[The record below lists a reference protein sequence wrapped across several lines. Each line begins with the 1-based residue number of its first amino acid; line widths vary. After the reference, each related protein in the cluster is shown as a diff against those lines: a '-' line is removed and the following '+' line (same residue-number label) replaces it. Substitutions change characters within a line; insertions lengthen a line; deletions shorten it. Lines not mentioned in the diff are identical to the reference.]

1 MDGDF
6 QQRYQAAEQAYG
18 EGRYPDAQGL
28 ATTLL
33 EQLEATP
40 DTPETR
46 AAKLGWRA
54 IVGLLLGHIAL
65 YGQNRSDQ
73 AKRFYRLVLDSDP
86 QETLAELAHQGL
98 ERCQL
103 QLPVEKQP
111 VEEKLPDL
119 LQDPFITPSTTA
131 EAQTAQQPT
140 RPTAMPWLDAASP
153 DPSSPS
159 DQQSLDPLPAEPD
172 QKTEPEPTPPTQPV
186 PVPPPTPTP
195 TPTQNVEPVKDRDAT
210 AAERLSGALLRIR
223 LDGIEPLDQKQRADD
238 DASASLF
245 QRLQRRLKRSDRG

>member
-6 QQRYQAAEQAYG
+6 QQQYQAAEQAYG

-172 QKTEPEPTPPTQPV
+172 QKPEPEPTPPTQPV
-186 PVPPPTPTP
+186 PVPPPTP

-223 LDGIEPLDQKQRADD
+223 LNGIEPLDQKQRADD

>member
-46 AAKLGWRA
+46 ATKLGWRA

-172 QKTEPEPTPPTQPV
+172 QKPEPEPTPPMQPV

-195 TPTQNVEPVKDRDAT
+195 TQDVEPVKDRDAT

>member
-1 MDGDF
+1 M
-6 QQRYQAAEQAYG
+6 EKV
-18 EGRYPDAQGL
+18 RYPDAQGL

-119 LQDPFITPSTTA
+119 LVRSSPTQ
-131 EAQTAQQPT
+131 QHRTAQQQPGP
-140 RPTAMPWLDAASP
+140 RHALAGCAS
-153 DPSSPS
+153 
-159 DQQSLDPLPAEPD
+159 
-172 QKTEPEPTPPTQPV
+172 
-186 PVPPPTPTP
+186 
-195 TPTQNVEPVKDRDAT
+195 
-210 AAERLSGALLRIR
+210 
-223 LDGIEPLDQKQRADD
+223 
-238 DASASLF
+238 
-245 QRLQRRLKRSDRG
+245 

>member
-119 LQDPFITPSTTA
+119 LQDPFITPSTSA
-131 EAQTAQQPT
+131 AQTAQQPT

-159 DQQSLDPLPAEPD
+159 DQQSLDPLPTEPD

-186 PVPPPTPTP
+186 PVPPPTP

-223 LDGIEPLDQKQRADD
+223 LNGIEPLDQKQRADD

>member
-6 QQRYQAAEQAYG
+6 QQQYQAAEQAYG

-111 VEEKLPDL
+111 VEKKLPDL

-159 DQQSLDPLPAEPD
+159 DQQSLDPLPTEPD
-172 QKTEPEPTPPTQPV
+172 QKTEPEPTPLTQPV

-195 TPTQNVEPVKDRDAT
+195 AQDVEPVKDHDAI

>member
-159 DQQSLDPLPAEPD
+159 DQQSLDPLPTEPD
-172 QKTEPEPTPPTQPV
+172 QKTEPEPTPLTQPV

-195 TPTQNVEPVKDRDAT
+195 TQNVEPIKDRDAT

>member
-6 QQRYQAAEQAYG
+6 QQQYQAAEQAYG

-111 VEEKLPDL
+111 VEKKLPDL

-131 EAQTAQQPT
+131 EEQTAQQPT

-159 DQQSLDPLPAEPD
+159 DQQSLDPLPTEPD

-195 TPTQNVEPVKDRDAT
+195 TQNVEPIKDRDAT

>member
-1 MDGDF
+1 MDADF
-6 QQRYQAAEQAYG
+6 QQRYQDAEQAYG

-111 VEEKLPDL
+111 VEKKLPDL
-119 LQDPFITPSTTA
+119 LQDPFITTA

-153 DPSSPS
+153 DQSSPN
-159 DQQSLDPLPAEPD
+159 DQQSLDPLPAEPE
-172 QKTEPEPTPPTQPV
+172 QKPEPEPTPPTQPV

-245 QRLQRRLKRSDRG
+245 QRLQRRLRRSDRR

>member
-6 QQRYQAAEQAYG
+6 QQQYQAAEQAYG

-111 VEEKLPDL
+111 VEKKLPDL
-119 LQDPFITPSTTA
+119 LQDPFITPSKTA

-159 DQQSLDPLPAEPD
+159 DQQSLDPLPTEPD
-172 QKTEPEPTPPTQPV
+172 QKTEPEPTPLTQPV

-195 TPTQNVEPVKDRDAT
+195 AQDVEPVKDHDAI

-223 LDGIEPLDQKQRADD
+223 LNGIEPLDQKQRADD

>member
-40 DTPETR
+40 DAPETR
-46 AAKLGWRA
+46 AAKLGWQA

-65 YGQNRSDQ
+65 YGQNQPDQ
-73 AKRFYRLVLDSDP
+73 AKRFYQLVLDSDP

-111 VEEKLPDL
+111 VEKKLPDL

-195 TPTQNVEPVKDRDAT
+195 TQNVEPVKDRDAT

-223 LDGIEPLDQKQRADD
+223 LNGIEPLDQKQRADD

>member
-6 QQRYQAAEQAYG
+6 QQQYQAAEQAYG

-40 DTPETR
+40 DTQETR

-65 YGQNRSDQ
+65 YGQNQPDQ

-172 QKTEPEPTPPTQPV
+172 QKPEPEPTPPTQPV
-186 PVPPPTPTP
+186 PVPPPTPT
-195 TPTQNVEPVKDRDAT
+195 QDVEPVQDRDAT

-223 LDGIEPLDQKQRADD
+223 LNGIEPLDQKQRADD

>member
-1 MDGDF
+1 MDSDF
-6 QQRYQAAEQAYG
+6 QQQYQAAEQAYG

-172 QKTEPEPTPPTQPV
+172 QKPEPEPTPPTQPV
-186 PVPPPTPTP
+186 PVPPPTPT
-195 TPTQNVEPVKDRDAT
+195 QDVEPVKDHDAT

-223 LDGIEPLDQKQRADD
+223 LNGIEPLDQKQRADD

>member
-111 VEEKLPDL
+111 VEKKLPDL

-172 QKTEPEPTPPTQPV
+172 QKPEPEPTPPTQPV

-195 TPTQNVEPVKDRDAT
+195 TQDVEPVKDRDAT